1 MSNDK
6 INSQIALL
14 QEQIYNLEQSGHFT
28 EKEMD
33 SKTVTFRTEIETL
46 KAQLLPLETVLGVSL
61 DELDYITA
69 TLKFCISK
77 NKAKAY
83 GLTTE
88 SYNEGYSNHSHY
100 FSQMTSP
107 ALLNTW
113 TTLGLNQIN
122 RG

>member
-1 MSNDK
+1 MSNEK

-33 SKTVTFRTEIETL
+33 SKTVTFRNEIETL
-46 KAQLLPLETVLGVSL
+46 KVQLLPLETVLGVSS
-61 DELDYITA
+61 DELDYLTA
-69 TLKFCISK
+69 TLKVCISK

-83 GLTTE
+83 GFTTE
-88 SYNEGYSNHSHY
+88 SYNEGDRKHSHY

-107 ALLNTW
+107 ALMNTW
-113 TTLGLNQIN
+113 TTLGMNQIN

>member
-1 MSNDK
+1 MSNEK

-33 SKTVTFRTEIETL
+33 SKTFTFRTEIETL
-46 KAQLLPLETVLGVSL
+46 KAQLLPLETVLGVSS
-61 DELDYITA
+61 DELDYLAA
-69 TLKFCISK
+69 TLKVYISK

-88 SYNEGYSNHSHY
+88 SYKEGDRKHSHY

-107 ALLNTW
+107 ALMNTW
-113 TTLGLNQIN
+113 TTLGMNQIN

>member
-1 MSNDK
+1 MSNEK

-33 SKTVTFRTEIETL
+33 SKTFTFRNEIETL
-46 KAQLLPLETVLGVSL
+46 KAQLLPLETVLGVSS
-61 DELDYITA
+61 DELDYLAA
-69 TLKFCISK
+69 TLKVCISRS
-77 NKAKAY
+77 KAY

-88 SYNEGYSNHSHY
+88 SYNEGVRKHSHY

-107 ALLNTW
+107 ALMNTW
-113 TTLGLNQIN
+113 TTLGMNQIN